1 MRLYLLPALLLLCG
15 VAAAQNPVISLRPSD
30 LVLGKDAVYRRGIY
44 TVTVP
49 KHPNPPN
56 GTRGVVLKL
65 DPKKVAGKAIRY
77 RAEMRWRGIGS
88 DTSGSHI
95 GGKILGSLRNF
106 AGVGSWTA
114 SPSLVGTEEKWQ
126 EVSYFCQYPRALK
139 SASITFGIQQG
150 WGVLEFRNPTMEILP
165 AAKPF
170 QVPAGF
176 VCEYSSTVKE
186 LPARRGVMSPIP
198 QKITGQDIRD
208 LGK

>member
-1 MRLYLLPALLLLCG
+1 MRLYLLSALLLCG
-15 VAAAQNPVISLRPSD
+15 AVMAKNPSTPLTPSE
-30 LVLGKDAVYRRGIY
+30 LTLGKDAVFHDGIY

-56 GTRGVVLKL
+56 ETRGVSLRL
-65 DPKKVAGKAIRY
+65 DPKKVAGKAIRF
-77 RAEMRWRGIGS
+77 RAEMRWRGIAS
-88 DTSGSHI
+88 DTTGRHI

-176 VCEYSSTVKE
+176 VCEYSSAVKE